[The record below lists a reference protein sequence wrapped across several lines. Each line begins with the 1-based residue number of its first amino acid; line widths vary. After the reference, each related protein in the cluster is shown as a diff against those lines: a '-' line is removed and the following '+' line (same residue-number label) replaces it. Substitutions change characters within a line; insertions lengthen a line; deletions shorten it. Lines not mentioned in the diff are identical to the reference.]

1 MNFTD
6 FGMDTASLAGSLEAK
21 LAAVREAGFAQV
33 MISATDVV
41 AHPSGVAAAAQAIR
55 ASGLRV
61 TGYEALRDFEGLA
74 GHLHTYKVD
83 VAKAMLD
90 VCGEIGSRVL
100 LVEASASTHSDP
112 DRDAIARDLTKLA
125 LLAIPLGIRVAF
137 KGMPG
142 SRTVRDWLAAW
153 DIVNRADCPNLGF
166 AIDSFDILSE
176 DASAERLDVRL
187 HVDRDSLHRG
197 AGGHCRAL
205 PGVSGGGRAQRRRGQ
220 PGDQARRH
228 RLRRRLQ
235 LRRLQRRL
243 PPAPGAGGRAA
254 RARRRRVARRERA
267 APRSAGA
274 QHGAAAPRRVTRA
287 GRRETRHGRRLSY
300 AGVE

>member
-41 AHPSGVAAAAQAIR
+41 AHPQGVDAAARAIR

-74 GHLHTYKVD
+74 GHLHDYKID

-112 DRDAIARDLTKLA
+112 ERDAIVRDLTKLA
-125 LLAIPLGIRVAF
+125 VLAIPLRIRVAF

-153 DIVNRADCPNLGF
+153 DVVNRADCPNLGF

-176 DASAERLDVRL
+176 EASAERLDEVTCDQICLVQLSDFMWTEIRSAEEKVATAA
-187 HVDRDSLHRG
+187 HFRVFPGEGVHSDAVASLVTKLDGIGYCGDFSFDVYNDDYRQLPPQVVANRARTAAEWLG
-197 AGGHCRAL
+197 ESVLRRAL
-205 PGVSGGGRAQRRRGQ
+205 PV
-220 PGDQARRH
+220 PNME
-228 RLRRRLQ
+228 RLRR
-235 LRRLQRRL
+235 
-243 PPAPGAGGRAA
+243 AG
-254 RARRRRVARRERA
+254 
-267 APRSAGA
+267 
-274 QHGAAAPRRVTRA
+274 
-287 GRRETRHGRRLSY
+287 
-300 AGVE
+300 

>member
-41 AHPSGVAAAAQAIR
+41 AHPSGVVAAAHAIR
-55 ASGLRV
+55 TSGLRV
-61 TGYEALRDFEGLA
+61 TGYEALRDFEGLG
-74 GHLHTYKVD
+74 GHLHDYKID

-112 DRDAIARDLTKLA
+112 DRDAIVRDLTKLA
-125 LLAIPLGIRVAF
+125 VLAIPLGIRIAF

-153 DIVNRADCPNLGF
+153 DVVNRADCPNLGF

-176 DASAERLDVRL
+176 GGALERLDEVAADQICLVQLSDFMWTEIRSTEEQTATAA
-187 HVDRDSLHRG
+187 HFRVFPGEGVHSDAV
-197 AGGHCRAL
+197 AGLVTKLDGIGYVGDFSFDVYNDDYRQLPARVVAQRARAAAEWLGESVLRRAL
-205 PGVSGGGRAQRRRGQ
+205 PV
-220 PGDQARRH
+220 PNME
-228 RLRRRLQ
+228 RLRR
-235 LRRLQRRL
+235 
-243 PPAPGAGGRAA
+243 AG
-254 RARRRRVARRERA
+254 
-267 APRSAGA
+267 
-274 QHGAAAPRRVTRA
+274 
-287 GRRETRHGRRLSY
+287 
-300 AGVE
+300 

>member
-176 DASAERLDVRL
+176 DASAERLDEVAADQLCLVQLSDFMWTEIRSTEEQAATAAHFRVFPGEGVHSDAVANL
-187 HVDRDSLHRG
+187 VTKLDGIGYVGDFSFDVYNDDYRQLPARVVAQRARAAAEWLGESVLR
-197 AGGHCRAL
+197 RAL
-205 PGVSGGGRAQRRRGQ
+205 PV
-220 PGDQARRH
+220 PNME
-228 RLRRRLQ
+228 RLRR
-235 LRRLQRRL
+235 
-243 PPAPGAGGRAA
+243 AG
-254 RARRRRVARRERA
+254 
-267 APRSAGA
+267 
-274 QHGAAAPRRVTRA
+274 
-287 GRRETRHGRRLSY
+287 
-300 AGVE
+300 